1 MCIFLDPITH
11 FILFSSFTCV
21 KPSIVTVKR
30 PCAADQYCNPVNK
43 LCIEI
48 HTDYA
53 VSASEAVSICSK
65 KGSRVISPTDVKSLY
80 WLKQLFGEGDG
91 CLLSKKII
99 RGNINVT
106 ALKHLGFWEHN
117 AADQTWSWLSFQS
130 YDLGEKS
137 LTSHLKALIFRTGN
151 WKL

>member
-1 MCIFLDPITH
+1 MCISLDPIAH
-11 FILFSSFTCV
+11 NLCFSFTFV
-21 KPSIVTVKR
+21 LPLFVIVKR
-30 PCAADQYCNPVNK
+30 PCAADQYYNPVNK

-53 VSASEAVSICSK
+53 VSASEALSICSQ
-65 KGSRVISPTDVKSLY
+65 KGSRIISPTDVKSLY

-106 ALKHLGFWEHN
+106 ALKHLGF
-117 AADQTWSWLSFQS
+117 
-130 YDLGEKS
+130 
-137 LTSHLKALIFRTGN
+137 
-151 WKL
+151 